1 MGCLAH
7 SFYIKR
13 SQLWRG
19 HSLWHRVLVLFFSI
33 FVAFV
38 LVVVG
43 VVVVAVVKNK
53 SLNKKAHNAVKGERH
68 KIGRIAGQDE

>member
-19 HSLWHRVLVLFFSI
+19 HSLWHRVLVFSIFSI

-38 LVVVG
+38 LVL
-43 VVVVAVVKNK
+43 VVVVVENK

>member
-13 SQLWRG
+13 SELWRG
-19 HSLWHRVLVLFFSI
+19 RSLWHRVFCFLSI

-38 LVVVG
+38 LHF
-43 VVVVAVVKNK
+43 VVVAAAAVENK

-68 KIGRIAGQDE
+68 KIGRIGGQDE

>member
-38 LVVVG
+38 LVVVA
-43 VVVVAVVKNK
+43 AVVKNK